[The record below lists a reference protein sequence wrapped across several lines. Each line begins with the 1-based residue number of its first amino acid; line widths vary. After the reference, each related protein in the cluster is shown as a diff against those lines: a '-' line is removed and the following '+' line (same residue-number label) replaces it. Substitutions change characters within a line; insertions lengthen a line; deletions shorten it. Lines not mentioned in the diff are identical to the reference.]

1 MYSVDFMVLHA
12 EIGPQAV
19 WCLRFRCFVRG
30 NFAVLATVKMRGDS
44 GDRLYKIYSVLSPP
58 VPGVSPLKNG

>member
-44 GDRLYKIYSVLSPP
+44 GDTGDSQTWR
-58 VPGVSPLKNG
+58 GFAASPLFF